1 MTQFIRLKGGVFS
14 ICDTFLINTPMANPM
29 SKRWCFTINYSEEN
43 PWFPEVAWK
52 PADME
57 YMVCQ
62 RELAPTTGQTH
73 WQGYVRCAT
82 RKRMTT
88 IKRLLNRENAH
99 LEIAKGTEQQCKDYC
114 TKIASRAVDD
124 AEPFE
129 RGNFNPEEGSREGQ
143 GRRSDLEAAAAMI
156 DSGASLLEVAQT
168 HQSDFIRYHGGLMQY
183 KALKDSAAL
192 KQPRDVR
199 VEIWWGP
206 GGHGKT
212 HWARQAGGGQS
223 VYSVEA
229 ILHPWD
235 SYAGESTILL
245 DEFKWESWPIDTM
258 KRLMDKWPWELLR
271 VLQQIRRVASC
282 HNLAEQFPGY
292 FVQRCDRPGP
302 GGIPP
307 PSSGFS
313 TLTTV

>member
-1 MTQFIRLKGGVFS
+1 
-14 ICDTFLINTPMANPM
+14 
-29 SKRWCFTINYSEEN
+29 
-43 PWFPEVAWK
+43 
-52 PADME
+52 
-57 YMVCQ
+57 MVCQ

-156 DSGASLLEVAQT
+156 DSGASLLKWRKLTNLTLYVTTGAYAVQGAEGLGSAKAGKGRQSGNLVGSWRTWQDSLGQT
-168 HQSDFIRYHGGLMQY
+168 SGWWSISVLSGSDTPPL
-183 KALKDSAAL
+183 
-192 KQPRDVR
+192 
-199 VEIWWGP
+199 
-206 GGHGKT
+206 
-212 HWARQAGGGQS
+212 GQ
-223 VYSVEA
+223 
-229 ILHPWD
+229 LR
-235 SYAGESTILL
+235 GERTILL

-258 KRLMDKWPWELLR
+258 KRLMDKGRGAPCE

-292 FVQRCDRPGP
+292 FVQRCDRPDLAAFRRRVHRILYLDHRVESLEELEKLIDADNEYLF
-302 GGIPP
+302 GINQ
-307 PSSGFS
+307 FI
-313 TLTTV
+313 L

>member
-1 MTQFIRLKGGVFS
+1 
-14 ICDTFLINTPMANPM
+14 
-29 SKRWCFTINYSEEN
+29 
-43 PWFPEVAWK
+43 
-52 PADME
+52 
-57 YMVCQ
+57 MVCQ

-156 DSGASLLEVAQT
+156 DSGASLLKWRRLTNLTLYVTTGTYAVQGAE
-168 HQSDFIRYHGGLMQY
+168 GLGSA
-183 KALKDSAAL
+183 KAAK
-192 KQPRDVR
+192 DVR

-229 ILHPWD
+229 ILHPGTATRGEND
-235 SYAGESTILL
+235 PAGRVQVGELADRHDEAPDGQVAVELPARYSNKYAAWRRVIILL
-245 DEFKWESWPIDTM
+245 NNSPATLYNAATGLTWRHS
-258 KRLMDKWPWELLR
+258 
-271 VLQQIRRVASC
+271 A
-282 HNLAEQFPGY
+282 AEY
-292 FVQRCDRPGP
+292 T
-302 GGIPP
+302 
-307 PSSGFS
+307 GFS
-313 TLTTV
+313 TLTTVWKA